1 MCFSPYFGSR
11 LRMGGSHGIGTHP
24 AYAAFDP
31 GQLKGRGFRSF
42 FLYMVTTKNDH
53 ARYVKHVL
61 ANMYVF
67 FTLFGFYVCVCGGG
81 GVSQEIRTKPTN
93 ATFHLGQLKT
103 RSFRN
108 FFLIS

>member
-1 MCFSPYFGSR
+1 MAVYMCFSAYFGSR

-24 AYAAFDP
+24 AYAAFQP
-31 GQLKGRGFRSF
+31 GQLKSRSFRSF

-67 FTLFGFYVCVCGGG
+67 FTLFGFYVCVCVGGG
-81 GVSQEIRTKPTN
+81 GSPKR
-93 ATFHLGQLKT
+93 LGQNLQMQLFT
-103 RSFRN
+103 LGS
-108 FFLIS
+108 